1 MHEYAWMFAFFSLSI
16 FHIVITIA
24 AAATAAAAAA
34 TAVDMVEFLSV
45 IFSYSY
51 SKLVWSSY

>member
-16 FHIVITIA
+16 FHIVIAI
-24 AAATAAAAAA
+24 AAAA